1 MKKIILASASP
12 RRIDILSQYDLDI
25 EVIPAEIEEKYRQGE
40 RPEQLA
46 MSLAFQKA
54 LWVSKKR
61 EDELI
66 LAADTVVALKDRIL
80 GKPEDEEQAFQI
92 LEALS
97 GKEHQVITGISLIR
111 GKTKIVD
118 YERTRVK
125 FRELNKEQ
133 ILKYIETSEP
143 MDKAGA
149 YGIQGYGRIL
159 VEKINGSYSN
169 VVGLPLV
176 KTDILLNRFFDFK
189 IL

>member
-66 LAADTVVALKDRIL
+66 LAADTVVVLKDRIL

-125 FRELNKEQ
+125 FRELNTEQ
-133 ILKYIETSEP
+133 ILKYIETLEP